1 MMIFSGSH
9 SEPIKKWREAA
20 WSHKNTPREK
30 PQGVFGVQHRLL
42 TGYARSRHSRC
53 LARAHRS
60 PSRPSQPM
68 PGSRPS
74 HPSQPAARARRVRR
88 VRRSR
93 SWYDARGSRG
103 TLVDASVYLK
113 PTELVD
119 VALDVL
125 ARLAPCL
132 NLGVREFGHK
142 DLLDTIGADNR
153 RK

>member
-1 MMIFSGSH
+1 MHIIASVLD
-9 SEPIKKWREAA
+9 
-20 WSHKNTPREK
+20 
-30 PQGVFGVQHRLL
+30 QLL
-42 TGYARSRHSRC
+42 ATHTKTHLG
-53 LARAHRS
+53 RS
-60 PSRPSQPM
+60 PKVCSVCTITWSQAC
-68 PGSRPS
+68 S
-74 HPSQPAARARRVRR
+74 SQLAPVAARR

-103 TLVDASVYLK
+103 VLVDTSVYFK

-132 NLGVREFGHK
+132 NLGVGELGYK